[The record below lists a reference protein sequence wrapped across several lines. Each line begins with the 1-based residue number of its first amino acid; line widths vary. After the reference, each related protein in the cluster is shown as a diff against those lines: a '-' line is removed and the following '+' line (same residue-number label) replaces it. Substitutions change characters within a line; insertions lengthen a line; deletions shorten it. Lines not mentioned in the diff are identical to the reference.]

1 MGAGAAA
8 SLMADDIAACA
19 FSYAPG
25 SSDRAGLLSLELGI
39 GAAGETANLMSQVHV
54 DNVP

>member
-1 MGAGAAA
+1 
-8 SLMADDIAACA
+8 MADRVTGCA

-25 SSDRAGLLSLELGI
+25 TAERAGLLSLELGI
-39 GAAGETANLMSQVHV
+39 GEQGETISLLAQVHV